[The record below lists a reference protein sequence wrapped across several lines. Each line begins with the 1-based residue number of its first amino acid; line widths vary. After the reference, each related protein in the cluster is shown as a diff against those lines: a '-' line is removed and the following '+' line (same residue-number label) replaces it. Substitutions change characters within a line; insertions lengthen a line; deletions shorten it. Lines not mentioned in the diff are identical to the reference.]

1 MLTAFTLI
9 RILGLGLSVTICAA
23 IVARALANALTTHGR
38 MRRVSQSRSDLLRW
52 ADQGGYTLLFHEAV
66 RGGPF
71 CKNRHDQVVYRV
83 VIRNQGGAL
92 RQGWVAC
99 GGPLEVMWEDRLSF
113 APSPTLSNDPL
124 WDQELDA

>member
-1 MLTAFTLI
+1 VLTAFDLI
-9 RILGLGLSVTICAA
+9 RVLGLVLSVTICAA
-23 IVARALANALTTHGR
+23 IVARALADALTTQGR
-38 MRRVSQSRSDLLRW
+38 MLRVAQSRSDLLRW
-52 ADQGGYTLLFHEAV
+52 ADQGEYALLFHEAV
-66 RGGPF
+66 RGGLF

-124 WDQELDA
+124 WDRELDA